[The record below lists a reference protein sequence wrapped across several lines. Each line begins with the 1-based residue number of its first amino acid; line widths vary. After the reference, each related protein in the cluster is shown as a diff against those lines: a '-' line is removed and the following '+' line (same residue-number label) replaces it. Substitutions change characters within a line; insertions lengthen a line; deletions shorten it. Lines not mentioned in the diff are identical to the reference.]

1 VFDLVL
7 ELKQAREQSHSQLLK
22 HQIIRV
28 LKRMTCMESEQVGD
42 FIIQNLCDEINECEF
57 ITKQIGDQVR

>member
-1 VFDLVL
+1 MFDLVL
-7 ELKQAREQSHSQLLK
+7 ELKKSREQSHSQLLK
-22 HQIIRV
+22 HQILRV

-57 ITKQIGDQVR
+57 ITKQNGDQVR

>member
-1 VFDLVL
+1 MFDLVL
-7 ELKQAREQSHSQLLK
+7 ELKQAREQSHLQLLK

>member
-1 VFDLVL
+1 MFDLVL
-7 ELKQAREQSHSQLLK
+7 ELKKSREQSHSQLLK
-22 HQIIRV
+22 HQILRV

>member
-7 ELKQAREQSHSQLLK
+7 ELKQAREQSHLQLLK